1 MWLYTIG
8 NWMRISD
15 GAVRKASWRRGQE
28 KERRGEGLSAGML
41 NQAS

>member
-15 GAVRKASWRRGQE
+15 GAVRKASWRRGQ
-28 KERRGEGLSAGML
+28 KERSGEGLSAGML